1 VACATPAGRGTV
13 AKDWASEIDVTLLV
27 ASAGPGVGEMAAAWS
42 DWLAHEKRQAALT
55 VKAYRTD
62 LRDFLAFCCDHL
74 GGPPG
79 LDQLARLAAADLRA
93 WLAWRQRKGLA
104 RASSARALAALRS
117 FYRYLDRQH
126 GLHNAA
132 IKALRTPRLAKRLPR
147 PLSVGQARTLI
158 AAAGELATPEWV
170 AKRDLALL
178 LVLYG
183 AGLRIGEALALE
195 RRALGREPARQQ
207 ALTVTGKG
215 QKQRLVPLLPV
226 IADALAD
233 YLEHCPHR
241 LGAEAPLFVGL
252 RGRRLQPAL
261 TRRRLQALR
270 RRLGLPETATPH
282 ALRHSFATHLLA
294 GGADLRVIQ
303 ELLGHASL
311 STTQGYT
318 GIEGERLMQLYR
330 HAHPRA

>member
-1 VACATPAGRGTV
+1 L
-13 AKDWASEIDVTLLV
+13 EIDVTLLV
-27 ASAGPGVGEMAAAWS
+27 PGAGPGVGEMAAAWR

-55 VKAYRTD
+55 VKAYQTD
-62 LRDFLAFCCDHL
+62 LLGFVAFCCDHL
-74 GGPPG
+74 GGPPA
-79 LDQLARLAAADLRA
+79 LDQLVGLSAADFRA
-93 WLAWRQRKGLA
+93 WLASRHRRGLA
-104 RASSARALAALRS
+104 RASSARALAAVRS

-126 GLHNAA
+126 GLQNAA
-132 IKALRTPRLAKRLPR
+132 VKALRTPRLAKRLPR
-147 PLSVGQARTLI
+147 PLSIGQARQLI
-158 AAAGELATPEWV
+158 EEVGEVATPDWV

-178 LVLYG
+178 LLLYG

-195 RRALGREPARQQ
+195 RRALGREPASQQ
-207 ALTVTGKG
+207 TLTVTGKG

-226 IADALAD
+226 IAEALFA
-233 YLEHCPHR
+233 YLEHCPYR
-241 LGAEAPLFVGL
+241 SGAEAPLFVGL
-252 RGRRLQPAL
+252 RGRRLQPGL
-261 TRRRLQALR
+261 VRRRMRSLR
-270 RRLGLPETATPH
+270 RRLGLPESATPH

-318 GIEGERLMQLYR
+318 GIEGERLMRLYR